1 MARGNKKGE
10 QKITKPSTSET
21 TKKSSSPSKS
31 VSKSGKGT
39 SSASSSKDTFLDK
52 ATGKGPVQT
61 TPEQFFNQTFDS
73 NLYRNSR
80 IVVPV
85 DLQIYVVENQ
95 ASKSVYDLTQIF
107 DDDERDRPRE
117 GQQQLAE
124 GVHLHWAMPDGLMKG
139 EEIHNPND
147 EVAEDVDLSE
157 MFDFPKLPDRWL
169 VLRHWTRSNGSG
181 AITAWVIDSDK
192 QEVTPLNLC
201 RNSEST
207 TALSALDDGI
217 PNNGDDTGWTGTYH
231 GSEGRFTF
239 HENPGQDVSGP
250 LSYSITG
257 WYNNP
262 TDDPL
267 MCDTETTR
275 GKWMDMMES
284 LGWEYPQDEIVEM
297 VNSKTPIQSKPM
309 FTETLKET
317 SLGGDKK

>member
-10 QKITKPSTSET
+10 QKITKPSNSET

-31 VSKSGKGT
+31 VSNSGKIA
-39 SSASSSKDTFLDK
+39 SSASSSKDKFLDK

-139 EEIHNPND
+139 EEITIRTMKSPRM
-147 EVAEDVDLSE
+147 L
-157 MFDFPKLPDRWL
+157 
-169 VLRHWTRSNGSG
+169 
-181 AITAWVIDSDK
+181 I
-192 QEVTPLNLC
+192 
-201 RNSEST
+201 
-207 TALSALDDGI
+207 
-217 PNNGDDTGWTGTYH
+217 
-231 GSEGRFTF
+231 
-239 HENPGQDVSGP
+239 
-250 LSYSITG
+250 
-257 WYNNP
+257 
-262 TDDPL
+262 
-267 MCDTETTR
+267 
-275 GKWMDMMES
+275 
-284 LGWEYPQDEIVEM
+284 
-297 VNSKTPIQSKPM
+297 
-309 FTETLKET
+309 
-317 SLGGDKK
+317 